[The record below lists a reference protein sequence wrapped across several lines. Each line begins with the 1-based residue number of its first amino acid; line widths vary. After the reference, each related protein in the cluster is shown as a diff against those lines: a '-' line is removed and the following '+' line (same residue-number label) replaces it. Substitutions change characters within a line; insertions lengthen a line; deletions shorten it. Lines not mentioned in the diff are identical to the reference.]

1 MPKCVLSWIISLL
14 PAVPYRTGILHWSVL
29 SKRLPPSPH
38 PTCVHIAIIFPEVV
52 KCHPVTTPCCN
63 VRLHFEVAVY
73 SLYVPNKG
81 CTQKSRN
88 KLKIV
93 GAKKSDRKQD
103 PYFEPTISGCQ
114 HTESGCYVPRTCASL
129 C

>member
-29 SKRLPPSPH
+29 NRHRHHPPSPH
-38 PTCVHIAIIFPEVV
+38 PTCVNIAITFPEVV
-52 KCHPVTTPCCN
+52 KCCCPGTTPCCN
-63 VRLHFEVAVY
+63 HFEVAVC

-93 GAKKSDRKQD
+93 GAKESDRKQD
-103 PYFEPTISGCQ
+103 PCFGPTISGCQ
-114 HTESGCYVPRTCASL
+114 HTKSGCHVPRTCASL